1 MFKKSDETDESQ
13 PTTVKEILVE
23 MKDVSELM
31 VDLAY
36 STIIFDS
43 EDMAREVEF
52 LRDKMSDLKYEI
64 RLTAMLAARTP
75 KDAEELTAIL
85 QVAEAAGEI
94 ANAACDMVTLLDL
107 VIEDRPFFPFLFKD
121 ADEKINVVKV
131 ESESSIL
138 NRKISDLHIESETG
152 LKIIAMKRGRAW
164 LYDPDEEMVLKP
176 NDVLIVA
183 GTEDA
188 YLYLKKVAEGKEDW
202 Q

>member
-1 MFKKSDETDESQ
+1 MFKKSDESDESQ
-13 PTTVKEILVE
+13 PTTVKDILVE

-43 EDMAREVEF
+43 EDMAREVEV
-52 LRDKMSDLKYEI
+52 LRDKMSNLKYEI

-94 ANAACDMVTLLDL
+94 ANAACDMVTLLDV
-107 VIEDRPFFPFLFKD
+107 VIDDRPFLPFLFKD
-121 ADEKINVVKV
+121 ADEKINILEIEK
-131 ESESSIL
+131 ESSIL
-138 NRKISDLHIESETG
+138 NRKISDLQIESETG
-152 LKIIAMKRGRAW
+152 LKIIAMKRGRTW
-164 LYDPDEEMVLKP
+164 LYDPDEETILKP

-202 Q
+202 E